1 MPDSSLETASAAEGI
16 NESDKAAEALSST
29 DVNTASSP
37 VASPDAKPADPSP
50 APADK
55 PKDMLEVVQKA
66 LNKPKA
72 DASPAPEKDGKPET
86 VESEAAPEDGD
97 AEPPDLSKEERAQL
111 SAKTTNRMRYLDRG
125 FKKFKAE
132 AETLRPMAEQMRQ
145 IEQFVSNA
153 GLAPQEVNA
162 GFEMMRLMKN
172 DPVKAY
178 EAITPIFLQL
188 RKLAGEVLPEDLKKK
203 VDSGHLPEDVALEL
217 SRTKA
222 REAHA
227 TRQNEQQSAAA
238 RQRQEAEA
246 RQGLITAG
254 AQALTSWE
262 DKWKQTDPDYAVK
275 YDSVKDR
282 IELGLANF
290 ARQNKIPTAQE
301 VHGLA
306 EQARKEVEARLKPFN
321 ANRRKPIDPGPSGSP
336 TNPASQPKPK
346 SYQDVVKGVLGI
358 A

>member
-1 MPDSSLETASAAEGI
+1 MPDSSLENDSAAEGI
-16 NESDKAAEALSST
+16 NESGKAAESLSPT

-37 VASPDAKPADPSP
+37 VTPTDAKPADPSP
-50 APADK
+50 ASADK

-72 DASPAPEKDGKPET
+72 DASPAPENGKPET

-132 AETLRPMAEQMRQ
+132 AESLKPLAEQMRQ

-153 GLAPQEVNA
+153 GLEPKEVNA

-227 TRQNEQQSAAA
+227 TRQAEQQSAAA
-238 RQRQEAEA
+238 RQRTEAET
-246 RQGLITAG
+246 RQSLITAG
-254 AQALTSWE
+254 SQALSSWE

-306 EQARKEVEARLKPFN
+306 EQARKDVEARLKPFN

-346 SYQDVVKGVLGI
+346 SHLDVVKGVLGI